1 MNPKLPSDVEPKHT
15 AQIPPGMTNALR
27 RRIWTPVAKDWTTFE
42 KYGRE
47 TNGEYTLLTVS
58 VAPGGANAP
67 HWHGSYSETFMAE
80 KGDVGIYSKSTGIA
94 MLSPGESITVIPG
107 EVHHF
112 FNPSDEEV
120 EMKVKLQPA
129 REGFE
134 KGLYILYGLARD
146 GESADGGR
154 PNSLMHA
161 AVICSMSD
169 MWPGGVRGIIL
180 TPVLKILAFFGR
192 IGGIE
197 ERLVRQYWA

>member
-1 MNPKLPSDVEPKHT
+1 M
-15 AQIPPGMTNALR
+15 
-27 RRIWTPVAKDWTTFE
+27 AKDWTRFE

-67 HWHGSYSETFMAE
+67 HWHGSYSETFTAE
-80 KGDVGIYSKSTGIA
+80 KGEVGIYSKATGKVT
-94 MLSPGESITVIPG
+94 LSPGESVTVRPG

-112 FNPSDEEV
+112 FNPGDEEV
-120 EMKVKLQPA
+120 VMKVRLEPA

-146 GESADGGR
+146 GKSADGGR

-161 AVICSMSD
+161 AMICSMSD
-169 MWPGGVRGIIL
+169 MWGPGLLGVVL

-192 IGGIE
+192 ISGME